1 MVGNIVHSAI
11 VSHIGREQFNLFGH
25 LVYNI
30 LLDGAVDWND
40 GSSRLYATRHAQMM
54 RNISEPAILCETGI
68 VLQVRNVV
76 SPFLL
81 TKN

>member
-1 MVGNIVHSAI
+1 MLGNIVHGAI
-11 VSHIGREQFNLFGH
+11 VSHNGKGQFNLFGR
-25 LVYNI
+25 LVYDV
-30 LLDGAVDWND
+30 LLNGAVDWND
-40 GSSRLYATRHAQMM
+40 GSSHLYATRHAQMM
-54 RNISEPAILCETGI
+54 RNVSEPAILCETGI